1 MFHKVFPTEYFT
13 TSLTEIQLKSFGFF
27 TSTLLYFK
35 VRYIS
40 IGLSTKTASF
50 FRNKLPIYINP
61 NR

>member
-27 TSTLLYFK
+27 TSTFYFTLK

-40 IGLSTKTASF
+40 IGLYTKTAPFLQEQTS
-50 FRNKLPIYINP
+50 LYT
-61 NR
+61 